1 MSPGE
6 TAFTYEALTPAGRLV
21 RGVVQARSAADATA
35 QIRARGEHPVS
46 VAAPVAPEDGGGG
59 PVAATGRLDGR
70 ACELLFNQL
79 AKLVGAGLAL
89 ERSLVVIEQGDSRS
103 AGGAVAGA
111 IVRAMR
117 AGAAPS
123 VAFAGSGGGFDP
135 VTLALIRSGETT
147 GDLGNVL
154 GEVARLIATRNQ
166 VRSRI
171 ATALVYPAILA
182 VVSLGSLMTIL
193 LVVVPQFEELVRGHM
208 DRLPG
213 AALVVFWLSQT
224 VRQIGVPLL
233 VLAGIAGLL
242 VWRSLRGGGLERA
255 IIRVVS
261 RAPGGG
267 RVVRMAE
274 AATFLRLLGSL
285 AQRQVQ
291 LLPALDVARQAIV
304 DPGLAAAVG
313 RVRERLKSGARL
325 GDAMAETRAFP
336 QIAVQLA
343 RVGEETGD
351 LGPMLGRAAQMLDD
365 DLDRLSKVFLIWFEP
380 VLLAIIGGLIGGLLY
395 GLFSAILAI
404 NTLI

>member
-1 MSPGE
+1 
-6 TAFTYEALTPAGRLV
+6 
-21 RGVVQARSAADATA
+21 
-35 QIRARGEHPVS
+35 
-46 VAAPVAPEDGGGG
+46 
-59 PVAATGRLDGR
+59 
-70 ACELLFNQL
+70 
-79 AKLVGAGLAL
+79 
-89 ERSLVVIEQGDSRS
+89 
-103 AGGAVAGA
+103 
-111 IVRAMR
+111 
-117 AGAAPS
+117 
-123 VAFAGSGGGFDP
+123 
-135 VTLALIRSGETT
+135 
-147 GDLGNVL
+147 
-154 GEVARLIATRNQ
+154 
-166 VRSRI
+166 
-171 ATALVYPAILA
+171 
-182 VVSLGSLMTIL
+182 
-193 LVVVPQFEELVRGHM
+193 VPQFEELVRGHM